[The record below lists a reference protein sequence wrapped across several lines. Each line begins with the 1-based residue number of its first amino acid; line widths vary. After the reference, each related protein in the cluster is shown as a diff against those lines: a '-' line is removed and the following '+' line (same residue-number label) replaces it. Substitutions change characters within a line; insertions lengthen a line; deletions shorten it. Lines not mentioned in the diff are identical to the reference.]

1 MTDLRG
7 LAEGSL
13 TERECFVIREE
24 FAQRLFHNI
33 SVRKSVRLIVTTG
46 QDIAIRRDD
55 RSAPYTE
62 TAFAQ
67 FATMVLT
74 VFAQDIPAVF
84 RVRGHQRM
92 AILIV
97 VELGGLKN
105 QSIGSEELV
114 LLFEST
120 PFVFVRF

>member
-1 MTDLRG
+1 M
-7 LAEGSL
+7 

-33 SVRKSVRLIVTTG
+33 SVRISVRLIVTTG

-67 FATMVLT
+67 FAAM
-74 VFAQDIPAVF
+74 VFAVITQDIPAVF

-97 VELGGLKN
+97 VELGGLEDEPVR
-105 QSIGSEELV
+105 SEELV

>member
-1 MTDLRG
+1 MT
-7 LAEGSL
+7 ESSS
-13 TERECFVIREE
+13 FVGREE
-24 FAQRLFHNI
+24 FTKWLLHDIA
-33 SVRKSVRLIVTTG
+33 VRISVRLIVTTG

-67 FATMVLT
+67 FATMVFA
-74 VFAQDIPAVF
+74 VIAQDIPAVF

-92 AILIV
+92 SILIV
-97 VELGGLKN
+97 VELGGFED
-105 QSIGSEELV
+105 QPVGSEELV

-120 PFVFVRF
+120 PFVFVGL